1 MKRLTTLLLSL
12 LFYLPLHA
20 QVTAEVNLAGYNQ
33 VPPVRTAAEGKVEIT
48 VEGDSL
54 FVTGSFSD
62 LREYYRG
69 AYINY
74 GREGDTGNRMFQLR
88 ADMAEDKRSGEFRKD
103 RNSFHLRP
111 AQMDALRN
119 GLLYVNITS
128 NRYRG
133 GEIRGQIPPLIP

>member
-1 MKRLTTLLLSL
+1 MKGFITLLFSL

-20 QVTAEVNLAGYNQ
+20 QVTAEVNLTGYNQ
-33 VPPVRTAAEGKVEIT
+33 VPPVRTAADGKVEIT
-48 VEGDSL
+48 VVGDSL
-54 FVTGSFSD
+54 FVTGRFTD

-88 ADMAEDKRSGEFRKD
+88 ADLGEDKRSGEFKKE

-111 AQMDALRN
+111 AQIDALRN
-119 GLLYVNITS
+119 GRLYVNITS

-133 GEIRGQIPPLIP
+133 GEIRGQIPPLNP